1 MAENK
6 LSDIKKGDFED
17 DDILNQ
23 EMRFKQKSNT
33 SSEVKAQEKFKF
45 ETLGGDASLLNLAS

>member
-6 LSDIKKGDFED
+6 LSDIKKGDFDD

-33 SSEVKAQEKFKF
+33 SSEVKA
-45 ETLGGDASLLNLAS
+45 